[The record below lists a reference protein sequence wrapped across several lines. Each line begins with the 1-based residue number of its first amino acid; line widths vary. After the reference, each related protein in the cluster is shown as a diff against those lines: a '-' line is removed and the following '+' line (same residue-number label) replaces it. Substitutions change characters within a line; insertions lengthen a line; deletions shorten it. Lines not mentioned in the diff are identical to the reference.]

1 MGRLEVDGDLNFAP
15 TRPDRKRHLHRLRFT
30 IASAVNRDTPQLPR
44 RRKLQWIFAAGAV
57 LFVVALLVW
66 PEFPRMR
73 GRWSSA
79 LWNLLHVPAFF
90 AITWGTA
97 TILPASLER
106 VRRIFYA
113 AAAAL
118 SLGTLTEMVQGL
130 TGRSA
135 SWDDLLFDGVGIAL
149 AVTFLAR
156 QEPWSPRA
164 GKVYAALVIAA
175 LFLCLSPAW
184 GRDLLD
190 GLRSLR

>member
-1 MGRLEVDGDLNFAP
+1 MSIVHPDT
-15 TRPDRKRHLHRLRFT
+15 TRSR
-30 IASAVNRDTPQLPR
+30 QL
-44 RRKLQWIFAAGAV
+44 RKLQWILAAGAV
-57 LFVVALLVW
+57 LFVVALLVS
-66 PEFPRMR
+66 PGFPQMR

-90 AITWGTA
+90 AITWGGA

-106 VRRIFYA
+106 VRRILYTVAGAFA
-113 AAAAL
+113 
-118 SLGTLTEMVQGL
+118 LGTLTEIVQGL

-135 SWDDLLFDGVGIAL
+135 SLEDLLFDAVGIFL
-149 AVTFLAR
+149 AVIFLGR
-156 QEPWSPRA
+156 RDPWSTRSRWA
-164 GKVYAALVIAA
+164 FAVLVVSA

>member
-1 MGRLEVDGDLNFAP
+1 
-15 TRPDRKRHLHRLRFT
+15 
-30 IASAVNRDTPQLPR
+30 
-44 RRKLQWIFAAGAV
+44 
-57 LFVVALLVW
+57 
-66 PEFPRMR
+66 MR

-106 VRRIFYA
+106 GGRIFYA

-118 SLGTLTEMVQGL
+118 SLGTLTEIVQGL

-135 SWDDLLFDGVGIAL
+135 SFEDLLFDAVGIVL
-149 AVTFLAR
+149 AAIFLAR
-156 QEPWSPRA
+156 RVPWSPRA
-164 GKVYAALVIAA
+164 GRGYAALVIIA

-190 GLRSLR
+190 SLRSLR

>member
-1 MGRLEVDGDLNFAP
+1 
-15 TRPDRKRHLHRLRFT
+15 
-30 IASAVNRDTPQLPR
+30 
-44 RRKLQWIFAAGAV
+44 
-57 LFVVALLVW
+57 
-66 PEFPRMR
+66 MR

-113 AAAAL
+113 VAAAFAI
-118 SLGTLTEMVQGL
+118 GTLTEIVQGF

-135 SWDDLLFDGVGIAL
+135 SLEDLLFDGVGIVL
-149 AVTFLAR
+149 AVILIAR
-156 QEPWSPRA
+156 RKPWSRRA
-164 GKVYAALVIAA
+164 GWAYAMLVIAA

-184 GRDLLD
+184 GRDLLE
-190 GLRSLR
+190 GLRTVRP